1 MDFSSLSL
9 ALGGQKVPPQ
19 GRSTHPTLSPCPGQ
33 GQAQDGLS
41 GRGALLCPCRQPRS
55 QGSVE
60 VSAGLGAGLCAG
72 LQPLLVALPPLA
84 ARARR
89 GPGVAVPVEDS
100 FAFTAPG
107 GSVELEGED
116 DVAAVA
122 DLADEASLGA
132 QVTAVHVVGCKLQQ

>member
-1 MDFSSLSL
+1 MDLSSPSL

-19 GRSTHPTLSPCPGQ
+19 GRSTHPTLSLSPGQ

-41 GRGALLCPCRQPRS
+41 GRGALLCPSRHPRS

-60 VSAGLGAGLCAG
+60 VSARLRAGLCAG
-72 LQPLLVALPPLA
+72 LQLPLVALPPLA

-89 GPGVAVPVEDS
+89 GPGVAVPVEDG

-107 GSVELEGED
+107 
-116 DVAAVA
+116 
-122 DLADEASLGA
+122 
-132 QVTAVHVVGCKLQQ
+132 KRRKK